1 MNREQAITGYWTAF
15 NETAENPAALD
26 ALQRHLVLNDLFFLL
41 VFILDR
47 QDINHDWLY
56 ARCREVEAAPDGYL
70 DLWGREHRKS
80 TIITFGKTIQDILRD
95 PETTVGIFSFNRPSA
110 KIFLRQIKRE
120 LEINEKLRSLFPDV
134 LWENP
139 FRDAPTWSE
148 DGGLIVKR
156 SRNPKEASI
165 EAWGLVDG
173 APVGRHFSLMVYDDI
188 ITRDSVTTPEMIEKV
203 TEAWGNSL
211 ALSMEGGKIRTIG
224 TRWHYNDT
232 YRTIIERGAAI
243 ERRHPSTVD
252 GTASGAPVLFTQD
265 YLDTIRRGMG
275 PYQFA
280 AQHLLDPAAERDQG
294 FLAEWIKHYVPAE
307 ATDANPAETNAYIV
321 VDPASSKKAGSDYTV
336 MAVVGLHADQNYRLL
351 DAVRDRLNL
360 SERAKALFRLHRKWR
375 PIAVGYERYGVMA
388 DVEYLREEQRRQNYL
403 FTIVE
408 LGGRLAKEER
418 IRRLIPIFEQG
429 RFLIPDKLWYQTLEG
444 RRIDLARVI
453 ADELLSFPVS
463 EHDDGLDSI
472 SRIMDTELGAYF
484 PRPVQKEREDR
495 YARARRRQR
504 RYSPWAA

>member
-1 MNREQAITGYWTAF
+1 
-15 NETAENPAALD
+15 
-26 ALQRHLVLNDLFFLL
+26 
-41 VFILDR
+41 
-47 QDINHDWLY
+47 
-56 ARCREVEAAPDGYL
+56 
-70 DLWGREHRKS
+70 
-80 TIITFGKTIQDILRD
+80 
-95 PETTVGIFSFNRPSA
+95 
-110 KIFLRQIKRE
+110 
-120 LEINEKLRSLFPDV
+120 
-134 LWENP
+134 
-139 FRDAPTWSE
+139 
-148 DGGLIVKR
+148 
-156 SRNPKEASI
+156 
-165 EAWGLVDG
+165 
-173 APVGRHFSLMVYDDI
+173 
-188 ITRDSVTTPEMIEKV
+188 
-203 TEAWGNSL
+203 
-211 ALSMEGGKIRTIG
+211 
-224 TRWHYNDT
+224 
-232 YRTIIERGAAI
+232 
-243 ERRHPSTVD
+243 
-252 GTASGAPVLFTQD
+252 
-265 YLDTIRRGMG
+265 
-275 PYQFA
+275 
-280 AQHLLDPAAERDQG
+280 
-294 FLAEWIKHYVPAE
+294 
-307 ATDANPAETNAYIV
+307 
-321 VDPASSKKAGSDYTV
+321 

-444 RRIDLARVI
+444 RRIDLTRVI
-453 ADELLSFPVS
+453 VDELLSFPVS